1 MTRNPTRMLPAPLA
15 CGLALLVLA
24 CAGAAPPA
32 PPPAPPAGSP
42 DGPSLV
48 LAYQANVQG
57 EIEPCG

>member
-1 MTRNPTRMLPAPLA
+1 MLPAPLA